1 MAKNFSLK
9 AKLSSNG
16 SFLKTFKS
24 SAKIQ
29 FKTLK
34 YSSNAF
40 VSAKIYPRQAEKL
53 EIKRIA
59 SISII
64 ASHFWFFVNFS
75 KKTTNNSVR
84 EIKKNQIQKEALHSY
99 PPLLRKKNLDA
110 SKILSNIRK
119 KGSSPFLPTET
130 KRKGFPRSSIAD
142 VLTHQTLQKVETLNL
157 VE

>member
-16 SFLKTFKS
+16 FSLKTFKF

-29 FKTLK
+29 FKILK

-53 EIKRIA
+53 EIKRIS

-64 ASHFWFFVNFS
+64 TNHLRFFINFS
-75 KKTTNNSVR
+75 KKATNDSVR
-84 EIKKNQIQKEALHSY
+84 EIKKNQIQKKALHRAT
-99 PPLLRKKNLDA
+99 PLLRKKILDA
-110 SKILSNIRK
+110 SKILRYTK
-119 KGSSPFLPTET
+119 KKVQALFCP
-130 KRKGFPRSSIAD
+130 PR
-142 VLTHQTLQKVETLNL
+142 
-157 VE
+157 